1 MYIRQIINDESNSWV
16 DFLKL
21 FFSLIIIFIFTSLF
35 SLPHYIAM
43 KNKFISK
50 GWMLENFILEH
61 KKYNETMIDLQ
72 ASLEMQNLELT
83 SLMQILE
90 PNYNLFLMLLGFC
103 GMLLGVILCNKFI
116 NKNSFLSLTT
126 SRSKI
131 DFKRVFFSFSVWG
144 SFSFIMII
152 IGYFMFPENY
162 EINFNLKP
170 FLILALIVVVLLPI
184 QTSAEEYLFRGYM
197 MQNLG
202 LITRN
207 RWFPLLFSSV
217 AFGLLHGANPE
228 IEKFGSIVFVFYI
241 GSGLFA
247 GIMTLM
253 DDGMELALG
262 WHAANN
268 MVAALLVTA
277 DWTALQTHSILKDV
291 SNPESMPLTDVLIP
305 VLFFFPLVLVI
316 FSKKYGWTNW
326 EDKLFGK
333 IEFKDIEL
341 SKSSSLKESNIQD
354 L

>member
-1 MYIRQIINDESNSWV
+1 
-16 DFLKL
+16 
-21 FFSLIIIFIFTSLF
+21 
-35 SLPHYIAM
+35 
-43 KNKFISK
+43 
-50 GWMLENFILEH
+50 
-61 KKYNETMIDLQ
+61 
-72 ASLEMQNLELT
+72 
-83 SLMQILE
+83 
-90 PNYNLFLMLLGFC
+90 
-103 GMLLGVILCNKFI
+103 
-116 NKNSFLSLTT
+116 
-126 SRSKI
+126 
-131 DFKRVFFSFSVWG
+131 
-144 SFSFIMII
+144 
-152 IGYFMFPENY
+152 MFPENY

-170 FLILALIVVVLLPI
+170 FFILALIVVVLLPI

-291 SNPESMPLTDVLIP
+291 SNPESMPLSDVLIP
-305 VLFFFPLVLVI
+305 VLFFFPLVLGI

-333 IEFKDIEL
+333 IEFKDDKL
-341 SKSSSLKESNIQD
+341 SENSALAESNIQD
-354 L
+354 Q